1 MKILKIAI
9 VSTLHVFVCAFLSA
23 CTVMQVIGSVP
34 TDTPAPTARFT
45 VNPTA
50 RYTVT
55 VVPPAST
62 YRTITWQELTTFLS
76 NDHTNWNAYDE
87 DTYTCVNF
95 AMDLQANAEKKNLH
109 AWLVGVVFD
118 PEESGHA
125 FVAFETSDKGV
136 VWIEPQDDYA
146 YASVAIG
153 KPLCMVV
160 DTSACW
166 EDGNV
171 TEIIQPLEC
180 DAKTS
185 ECWNSN

>member
-1 MKILKIAI
+1 MRKHFVASI
-9 VSTLHVFVCAFLSA
+9 VIVACAFLSA
-23 CTVMQVIGSVP
+23 CTVMQVMGMAPTNTPVP
-34 TDTPAPTARFT
+34 TDRPTVAPTARRT
-45 VNPTA
+45 ATAVPT
-50 RYTVT
+50 
-55 VVPPAST
+55 PKT
-62 YRTITWQELTTFLS
+62 YREITWLELTTFLS

-95 AMDLQANAEKKNLH
+95 AMDLQANAEKENLH
-109 AWLVGVVFD
+109 VWLVGVVFD
-118 PEESGHA
+118 PDEAGHA

-146 YASVAIG
+146 YASVVVG

-171 TEIIQPLEC
+171 TEIMQPLEC
-180 DAKTS
+180 DAYTS
-185 ECWNSN
+185 ECWLKTN